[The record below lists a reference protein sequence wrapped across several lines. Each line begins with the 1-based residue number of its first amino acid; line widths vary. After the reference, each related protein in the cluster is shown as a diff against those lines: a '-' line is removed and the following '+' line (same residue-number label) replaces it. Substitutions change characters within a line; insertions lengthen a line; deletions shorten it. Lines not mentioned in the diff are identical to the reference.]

1 MSYYIF
7 FYYINVDMP
16 TQSRETFIHILAFNT
31 KTIKKPGGD
40 FVKCKNCHHYS
51 KSTNVEISN
60 ELIDITGICN
70 LSGAVRKSKDKCA
83 NGNFLRK

>member
-1 MSYYIF
+1 MSYFII
-7 FYYINVDMP
+7 FYYINEAML
-16 TQSRETFIHILAFNT
+16 TQSLHSNIHILSSNT
-31 KTIKKPGGD
+31 KTIKKLGGE

-60 ELIDITGICN
+60 ELIDVTGICN